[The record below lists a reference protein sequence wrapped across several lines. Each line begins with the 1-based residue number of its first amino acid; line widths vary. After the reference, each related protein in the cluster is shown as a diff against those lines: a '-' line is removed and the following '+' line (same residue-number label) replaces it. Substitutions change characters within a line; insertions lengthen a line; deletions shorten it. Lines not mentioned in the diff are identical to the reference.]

1 MVGVIM
7 DTDALIAVNGQIT
20 RPDEARIS
28 VLDRGFL
35 IGDAVFEVCVAFGRQ
50 VLDINRHLSRL
61 RASAEMLDLCIPWS
75 DEELAFELT
84 SLAEQVPHPK
94 KYLRLTVTG
103 GPGLGVRMPENRQ
116 PSRVTY
122 CFKAEE
128 DPLKAGHGTALK
140 RVVRAGSVRGAQP
153 KTPYYLPAAMALSRA
168 ERDGFGDILWSHS
181 DGEVAE
187 AHAANIFFM
196 TRDGDQVTYITPP
209 AHSGILL
216 GVTRDTLISLL
227 RNAGIPV
234 REEVVYA
241 DELPRF
247 DEAFLTSSV
256 RGLVPVSRIDGHK
269 LHTLRP
275 QSTFWHI
282 ERLFLTW
289 VATQVG
295 FRVDW
300 RTGKILDP

>member
-1 MVGVIM
+1 M
-7 DTDALIAVNGQIT
+7 DPDALIAVNGLIM

-28 VLDRGFL
+28 ALDRGFL
-35 IGDAVFEVCVAFGRQ
+35 IGDAVFEVCVAFGGQ
-50 VLDINRHLSRL
+50 VLDIGRHLSRL
-61 RASAEMLDLCIPWS
+61 RASAEMLDLRIPWS

-128 DPLKAGHGTALK
+128 GPLKAGDGTALK
-140 RVVRAGSVRGAQP
+140 RVVRTGSLRGAQP

-168 ERDGFGDILWSHS
+168 DRDGFGDILWSHS

-196 TRDGDQVTYITPP
+196 TRDGDQVAYITPP

-216 GVTRDTLISLL
+216 GVTRDRLINLMK
-227 RNAGIPV
+227 NAGIPV
-234 REEVVYA
+234 REEIVYA

-256 RGLVPVSRIDGHK
+256 RGLVPVSRIDGHRM
-269 LHTLRP
+269 HTLRP
-275 QSTFWHI
+275 QATFWHI
-282 ERLFLTW
+282 ERLFHTW
-289 VATQVG
+289 VATQLG
-295 FRVDW
+295 YRVDW
-300 RTGKILDP
+300 RTGEKLGP